1 MPVQE
6 CRRRMQFRSGSPQAR
21 RRWRTMDQFEQI
33 LLQMQDGAF
42 AVDSRR
48 QVVFWNRTCERLLG
62 VPARAALGQPCFQV
76 IRAHEASGRR
86 YCGQRCLLA
95 NLARG
100 GAAPKAMPLW
110 FSAGDGVPL
119 QLSVSVFLLPSQQRG
134 LWHVMH
140 VLKPAPRANGTLPV
154 DAAAAARGDG
164 TSGCAGERRDA
175 PRDDGSL
182 ALTPRESEVL
192 GLLAQGHCTTEI
204 ARRLYLSPVTV
215 RNHVQHLTAKLGL
228 HSQLEA
234 VAYAYRNDLVAR
246 DSRPGAVPQPAA
258 GRAS

>member
-1 MPVQE
+1 
-6 CRRRMQFRSGSPQAR
+6 
-21 RRWRTMDQFEQI
+21 MDQFEQV

-62 VPARAALGQPCFQV
+62 VPARAALGQQCFQV
-76 IRAHEASGRR
+76 IQAREASGRR
-86 YCGQRCLLA
+86 YCGKRCTLA
-95 NLARG
+95 GLARG

-110 FSAGDGVPL
+110 FSAGGGVPL

-140 VLKPAPRANGTLPV
+140 VLKPAPRANAALPV
-154 DAAAAARGDG
+154 ELAAGDG
-164 TSGCAGERRDA
+164 KCGGAAERGDA
-175 PRDDGSL
+175 PRDDAPL
-182 ALTPRESEVL
+182 ALTPRETEIL

-204 ARRLYLSPVTV
+204 ARRLFLSPVTV

-246 DSRPGAVPQPAA
+246 MPQPGSVPQPAA
-258 GRAS
+258 ARAS

>member
-1 MPVQE
+1 
-6 CRRRMQFRSGSPQAR
+6 
-21 RRWRTMDQFEQI
+21 MDQLEQ
-33 LLQMQDGAF
+33 LPLQIEGGAF

-76 IRAHEASGRR
+76 IRANEASGRR
-86 YCGQRCLLA
+86 FCGKRCTLA

-100 GAAPKAMPLW
+100 GAAPKTVPLW
-110 FSAGDGVPL
+110 FSAGDGAPL
-119 QLSVSVFLLPSQQRG
+119 QLSVSVFLIPSQRQG

-140 VLKPAPRANGTLPV
+140 VLKPATHANG
-154 DAAAAARGDG
+154 
-164 TSGCAGERRDA
+164 A
-175 PRDDGSL
+175 PPPDEGVH
-182 ALTPRESEVL
+182 ALTPRETEVL
-192 GLLAQGHCTTEI
+192 GLLAQGRCTTEI
-204 ARRLYLSPVTV
+204 ARRLFLSPVTV

-246 DSRPGAVPQPAA
+246 EPRPAAVPQPTA

>member
-1 MPVQE
+1 
-6 CRRRMQFRSGSPQAR
+6 MQFRSGSPQAR
-21 RRWRTMDQFEQI
+21 RRRRTMDQIEQI
-33 LLQMQDGAF
+33 LQQMQDGAF

-48 QVVFWNRTCERLLG
+48 QVVFWNRTCERMLG
-62 VPARAALGQPCFQV
+62 VSARAALGQPCFQL

-86 YCGQRCLLA
+86 YCGKRCTLA
-95 NLARG
+95 SLARG
-100 GAAPKAMPLW
+100 GAAPRAMPLW
-110 FSAGDGVPL
+110 FSAGDGIPL

-140 VLKPAPRANGTLPV
+140 VLKRGPHANGTLP
-154 DAAAAARGDG
+154 AGPGAAARSDG
-164 TSGCAGERRDA
+164 TSDCAGERRDT

-192 GLLAQGHCTTEI
+192 GLLAQGHCPTEI

-246 DSRPGAVPQPAA
+246 DPRPGSAPQPAA
-258 GRAS
+258 ARAS

>member
-1 MPVQE
+1 
-6 CRRRMQFRSGSPQAR
+6 
-21 RRWRTMDQFEQI
+21 MDQFERLPLRI
-33 LLQMQDGAF
+33 EGGAF

-48 QVVFWNRTCERLLG
+48 QVVFWNRACERLLG

-76 IRAHEASGRR
+76 IRANEASGRR
-86 YCGQRCLLA
+86 YCGKRCTLA
-95 NLARG
+95 SLARG
-100 GAAPKAMPLW
+100 GAAPEPVPLW

-119 QLSVSVFLLPSQQRG
+119 QLSLSVFLIPSQQRR
-134 LWHVMH
+134 LWQVMH
-140 VLKPAPRANGTLPV
+140 VLTEVQHANCTQPDDL
-154 DAAAAARGDG
+154 ATAARD
-164 TSGCAGERRDA
+164 DA
-175 PRDDGSL
+175 PI

-192 GLLAQGHCTTEI
+192 GLLAQGHSTTGI

-246 DSRPGAVPQPAA
+246 IPQPGSVPQPAA